1 MVWVVGGLGLLV
13 CPAFPLL
20 RVPGRAGFGGGRAQ
34 LVAGGPVAKTAAQ
47 SAAHG
52 WAQGQWAGRC
62 STWRRCGRVIRA
74 GTPIRSRRRVVPR
87 ATACAG
93 LARVPAARRRLWV
106 IAAQITQALLAAN
119 RPEVISSLLEGVHH
133 VRDEGCM
140 PREARRGCD
149 YLPLSIR

>member
-1 MVWVVGGLGLLV
+1 MAGARRWPGGEH
-13 CPAFPLL
+13 
-20 RVPGRAGFGGGRAQ
+20 
-34 LVAGGPVAKTAAQ
+34 GGPER
-47 SAAHG
+47 G
-52 WAQGQWAGRC
+52 PRLGPGPCAGRC
-62 STWRRCGRVIRA
+62 SPRRRCGRVIRA
-74 GTPIRSRRRVVPR
+74 GTPIRSRRRVASR

-93 LARVPAARRRLWV
+93 LARVPAARSRLWV

-149 YLPLSIR
+149 YLPLSLRQRKVLNAISKRGHAGSGFESWTVLGD

>member
-20 RVPGRAGFGGGRAQ
+20 RVPGGAGFGGGRCQ

-52 WAQGQWAGRC
+52 SAQGQWAGRC

-87 ATACAG
+87 ATAWAG
-93 LARVPAARRRLWV
+93 LARVPAARRRLWL
-106 IAAQITQALLAAN
+106 IAAQIVHALFAAN
-119 RPEVISSLLEGVHH
+119 RPEG
-133 VRDEGCM
+133 RC
-140 PREARRGCD
+140 ARG
-149 YLPLSIR
+149 PAIRSAKTVSMMASRRCLASATGAG